1 LALAETSLAD
11 SFALMVFS
19 AADLADRFPSMIFLA
34 TVLADGF
41 PFVFSGTVLSR
52 LCLA

>member
-1 LALAETSLAD
+1 
-11 SFALMVFS
+11 MVFS

-41 PFVFSGTVLSR
+41 PLVFSGTVLSR
-52 LCLA
+52 HCLA